1 MTTKRASINP
11 ARPAKGNP
19 PHPPSQGGRERS
31 SVNPAKL
38 AEGAACVAAVMGP
51 LVLYVLTLPRTV
63 VLEDDGLFLM
73 AGEHFGIAH
82 PPGYPLYTLLCYL
95 FMRLPFGEAAVLGH
109 VSSAVLGALACGG
122 VYAGARLLGATWLPA
137 LAAAWLFGA
146 SEHFW
151 SQAIIAEVYTLNA
164 LLFFA
169 TYALMLH
176 GVRHPERGWAWVG
189 AAAAYGLSLAN
200 HWPLMV
206 LAMPGLLAAAL
217 PVRQRLLPQLPRLAL
232 VAAACAS
239 LPYAWMVVRS
249 WQEPLISFYG
259 PIDDWGAFWHYV
271 SRSGYAGVDVSPSAG
286 WGDRFAFLGWFGT
299 QVLWQLT
306 PPGCALAAFGLW
318 TLLRRRRSAGVTRSE
333 GSFLVFQGNS
343 VLLIALLGFD
353 FDAYNVAVFRPYSL
367 VCYGLAAVW
376 LAVGVQGL
384 LDRWASATRAG
395 PWLRTGTAALAGAG
409 MIAYSASAGWDTN
422 DRAGSDFSAR
432 YAETMFDLLPPDAV
446 LFVFGDAEIGP
457 LGYFRFVER
466 RRPDVT
472 LISTQGLV
480 YGNRLFSWK
489 LPKRQREAILRRFV
503 AETDRPVFY
512 TVGEDVFPH
521 GLGVRRHGF
530 VKEVA
535 RQGTPGTLELRFHEA
550 SDRYFAALL
559 KSRPTDAW
567 ERFRRTKLLFLYGEH
582 LGYAVLSA
590 NPELLE
596 RVRPMLA
603 LAEGSFFSLIGMAE
617 VLMEHGTASH
627 VAQVEEWLR
636 VAERMQDEIMSKE
649 RRGRFLYLRGFC
661 AFRLGRRA
669 EAVALF
675 EQSRAVY
682 PHPKNAAVGALQQLG
697 R

>member
-11 ARPAKGNP
+11 AHPAKGNP
-19 PHPPSQGGRERS
+19 PHPPSQEGREHS

-122 VYAGARLLGATWLPA
+122 VYAGARLLGAAWLPA

-169 TYALMLH
+169 TYTLMLH
-176 GVRHPERGWAWVG
+176 GVRHPERGWAWIG

-206 LAMPGLLAAAL
+206 LAMPGLLAVAL
-217 PVRQRLLPQLPRLAL
+217 PVRQRLLPRLPRLAL
-232 VAAACAS
+232 VAVACAS

-271 SRSGYAGVDVSPSAG
+271 SRSGYSGVDVSPSAG

-318 TLLRRRRSAGVTRSE
+318 TLLRRRRSAGVTRSG
-333 GSFLVFQGNS
+333 GSLFVFLGNS

-376 LAVGVQGL
+376 LAVGAQGL

-409 MIAYSASAGWDTN
+409 MIAYSVAAGWDTN
-422 DRAGSDFSAR
+422 DRAGSDFSSR
-432 YAETMFDLLPPDAV
+432 YADTMFDLLPPDAV

-627 VAQVEEWLR
+627 VAQVEGWLR
-636 VAERMQDEIMSKE
+636 TAERMQDEIMSKE
-649 RRGRFLYLRGFC
+649 RWGRFLYLRGFC

-675 EQSRAVY
+675 EKSRAVY

>member
-1 MTTKRASINP
+1 MTTKRSSSNP
-11 ARPAKGNP
+11 ARRAKDTP
-19 PHPPSQGGRERS
+19 PHPPAQGGRKGS
-31 SVNPAKL
+31 APNSVRL
-38 AEGAACVAAVMGP
+38 AEGAAGAAAVLGP

-73 AGEHFGIAH
+73 AGEHFGVAH

-122 VYAGARLLGATWLPA
+122 VYACARLLGATWLPA

-146 SEHFW
+146 SEHVW

-169 TYALMLH
+169 TYALLLH
-176 GVRHPERGWAWVG
+176 GVRHPEHEWAWGG

-206 LAMPGLLAAAL
+206 LATPGLLVAAL
-217 PVRQRLLPQLPRLAL
+217 PVRTRLLPRLPRLAL
-232 VAAACAS
+232 VAVACAS

-259 PIDDWGAFWHYV
+259 SIDDWGAFWHYV
-271 SRSGYAGVDVSPSAG
+271 SRSGYADVDVSPSAG
-286 WGDRFAFLGWFGT
+286 WGDRFAFLWWFCR

-318 TLLRRRRSAGVTRSE
+318 TLLRRRRSAGVTRSG
-333 GSFLVFQGNS
+333 GSLFVFQGNS

-353 FDAYNVAVFRPYSL
+353 FDAYNVTIFRPYSL

-376 LAVGVQGL
+376 LAVGAQEL
-384 LDRWASATRAG
+384 LDRLSSATRAG
-395 PWLRTGTAALAGAG
+395 PWVRTGAAALAGAG
-409 MIAYSASAGWDTN
+409 MIAYSVSADWSTN
-422 DRAGSDFSAR
+422 DRAGSDFSTR
-432 YAETMFDLLPPDAV
+432 YADTMFDLLPPNAV

-480 YGNRLFSWK
+480 YGNRLFSWR
-489 LPKRQREAILRRFV
+489 LPKPQREAILRRFV

-512 TVGEDVFPH
+512 TVGEDDFPH

-530 VKEVA
+530 VKEVS
-535 RQGTPGTLELRFHEA
+535 RQGAPGTLELRFHEA
-550 SDRYFAALL
+550 SDRYFATLL
-559 KSRPTDAW
+559 KNRPTDAW
-567 ERFRRTKLLFLYGEH
+567 EEFRRTKLLFLYGEH

-596 RVRPMLA
+596 RVRPMLG
-603 LAEGSFFSLIGMAE
+603 LADGSFFSLIGMAE
-617 VLMEHGTASH
+617 VLMEHGTAAH
-627 VAQVEEWLR
+627 LAQVEEWLDKAAHR
-636 VAERMQDEIMSKE
+636 QDEIMSKE

-661 AFRLGRRA
+661 AFRLGRKA
-669 EAVALF
+669 EGVALF
-675 EQSRAVY
+675 EKSRAVY
-682 PHPKNAAVGALQQLG
+682 PHPKNAALGALQQLG

>member
-11 ARPAKGNP
+11 ARPKKDNP
-19 PHPPSQGGRERS
+19 RHPPSQGGRERA
-31 SVNPAKL
+31 SVNSVRL
-38 AEGAACVAAVMGP
+38 TEGAAGAAAALGP

-73 AGEHFGIAH
+73 AGEYFGIAH

-122 VYAGARLLGATWLPA
+122 VYASARLLGAAWLPA

-151 SQAIIAEVYTLNA
+151 SQAIIAEVYALNA
-164 LLFFA
+164 LLFFV
-169 TYALMLH
+169 TYALMLQ

-206 LAMPGLLAAAL
+206 LATPGLLAAAL
-217 PVRQRLLPQLPRLAL
+217 PVRQRLLPRLPRLAL
-232 VAAACAS
+232 VAVACAS

-318 TLLRRRRSAGVTRSE
+318 TLLRRRRSAGVMRSG
-333 GSFLVFQGNS
+333 GSLLVFQGNS

-376 LAVGVQGL
+376 LAVGAQGL

-409 MIAYSASAGWDTN
+409 MIAYSASADWDTN

-432 YAETMFDLLPPDAV
+432 YADTMFDLLPPNAV

-457 LGYFRFVER
+457 LGYFRFVEG

-503 AETDRPVFY
+503 AETARPVFY

-596 RVRPMLA
+596 RVRPMLG

-627 VAQVEEWLR
+627 VAQVEEWLL
-636 VAERMQDEIMSKE
+636 VAERMPDEIMSKE

-682 PHPKNAAVGALQQLG
+682 PHPKNAAMGALQQLG